1 MGVVMSKLMWI
12 AGILLIAIGLAL
24 GLMVFVSPASVVC
37 WGLTPEVAAILIVG
51 GFLSLGLG
59 GVINA
64 IEQRPDVASEPAYAR
79 RMETPVTTIPEFG
92 RRMSEQAAPAAAAVA
107 GPAAAVAASATSD
120 LPEVSEP
127 VKETIQALEQ
137 ARQRI
142 EQAFDPKPD
151 ETLVT
156 EIKTVVV
163 AEPEPVIEVLAEED
177 TAAEPNS
184 VETAAEVEAEPEAEE
199 IEEEPEA
206 EEGQLYVI
214 EERLIRARPA
224 RILSDGTVEAET
236 DEGWM
241 RFENLEHLDEY
252 LDSMTPARG

>member
-1 MGVVMSKLMWI
+1 MSKLMWI
-12 AGILLIAIGLAL
+12 AGILLIAFGIAL
-24 GLMVFVSPASVVC
+24 GLMVFVSPASVVG
-37 WGLTPEVAAILIVG
+37 WGLTPEVAAILLVG

-64 IEQRPDVASEPAYAR
+64 IEQRPEPASEPAYAR
-79 RMETPVTTIPEFG
+79 RIETPVTTIPEFG
-92 RRMSEQAAPAAAAVA
+92 RRMSEQAAPAAAASVA
-107 GPAAAVAASATSD
+107 APASTASAAASSD

-127 VKETIQALEQ
+127 VRETIQALEQ
-137 ARQRI
+137 ARQKI
-142 EQAFDPKPD
+142 EQAFDPKPS

-156 EIKTVVV
+156 EIRAVV
-163 AEPEPVIEVLAEED
+163 ASEPEPVLEALAQEEQ
-177 TAAEPNS
+177 AAEP
-184 VETAAEVEAEPEAEE
+184 VRAVGAEEPEAEPELEAEE
-199 IEEEPEA
+199 VEEGPIV

-252 LDSMTPARG
+252 LDAIAPARG